1 MQKTKDK
8 TFSII
13 TLGCFRN
20 TYDSE
25 IIAKGFLNDG
35 FKYIE
40 FKDRV
45 DLLIINTCG
54 FIEDAK
60 KESIEVIR
68 EAIDLKK
75 AKRIKKILV
84 YGCLVQRYK
93 KELENY
99 FKDIDNWSGV
109 LDFNLKFLRR
119 KKLTPKGIEFIK
131 IQEGCI
137 NRCSYCA
144 IPVIKGT
151 LKSKPKDEIIKEVK
165 FLDKESTKELNIIGQ
180 DITSWGMDLDN
191 TLRFSSLLKDI
202 LKVIKNIRWIRLLY
216 THPRHIDDN
225 LIDLIANEERICKY
239 IDLPIQHINDRIL
252 KLMNRNITKKEIISL
267 IERLRKKIKDLAIRT
282 TLIVGF
288 PTETKREFDE
298 LVDFVKEI
306 EFERLGAFIYSR
318 EEKTKAYNL
327 KPQISKKEKQNRF
340 DIIMSIQREISEKLN
355 KRFIGKELDVFIQEK
370 EDSVYIGRSQ
380 YDAYDIDGV
389 VYLKNSNDIIKL
401 GDFYKAKII
410 DSFEYDLLGV
420 CA

>member
-84 YGCLVQRYK
+84 CGCLVQRYK